1 MVTGNVVIVLAGTSS
16 HSANVA
22 DAASVP
28 EVATRVSPLR
38 LAASELAVRYS
49 EKKSRD
55 RQPIVIGRTATRPVD
70 VVPALMTIPQDEPNE
85 VGPL

>member
-1 MVTGNVVIVLAGTSS
+1 MN
-16 HSANVA
+16 
-22 DAASVP
+22 
-28 EVATRVSPLR
+28 PLR

-49 EKKSRD
+49 AKNSRD

-70 VVPALMTIPQDEPNE
+70 VVAAQMTILQEPNE